1 MALEDKGLVEQDKIQ
16 NYNFIANKP
25 LLCRYNLQLFAKS
38 DAGEKTEEPT
48 AKKLLDARKEGQVA
62 KSQELNTAVMLF
74 MLFLVLKLYV
84 GLIGTKFLETFSKV
98 YENLDMVVKNDF
110 PMYQMISYLRYG
122 IIQII
127 VIALPIYLGGVV
139 VAFIVNKAQIKWKVT
154 TKPLKPKLSKLNPI
168 KGFGKM
174 FSKQKLMELLFSVA
188 KIILIGVIVY
198 NTLKD
203 QWGVLFR
210 LYDYSLTQALSVIGS
225 LVITLGLKISAFFLI
240 IGFADLLYQK
250 KKFTKDMRMSK
261 QEIKDE
267 FKNSEGDPQI
277 KGKIRS
283 KMQEASRRRMMNA
296 IPTADV
302 VITNPTHFAVA
313 LYYDREAG
321 AAPVVVAKGADYIA
335 QKIKE
340 VARENQVEIVEN
352 KPLARMLYF
361 NVDLDQEIPQEL
373 YQMVAEILAY
383 VYRIKNKV

>member
-1 MALEDKGLVEQDKIQ
+1 M
-16 NYNFIANKP
+16 
-25 LLCRYNLQLFAKS
+25 FAKS

-84 GLIGTKFLETFSKV
+84 GSIGTKFLETFSKV

-225 LVITLGLKISAFFLI
+225 IVITLGLKISAFFLI